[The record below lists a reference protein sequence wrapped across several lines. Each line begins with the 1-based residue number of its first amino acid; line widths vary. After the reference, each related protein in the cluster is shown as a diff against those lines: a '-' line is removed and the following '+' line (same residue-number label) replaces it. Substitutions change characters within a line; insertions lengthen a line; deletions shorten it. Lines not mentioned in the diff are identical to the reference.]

1 MNSKIT
7 KATELNTLRKC
18 VSFINTGSLIMSYE
32 KVGWNNRNIN
42 LIPNRGIVNRGI
54 D

>member
-18 VSFINTGSLIMSYE
+18 VSFINNGVLDH
-32 KVGWNNRNIN
+32 V
-42 LIPNRGIVNRGI
+42 V
-54 D
+54 